1 MTVKIKL
8 NNTASDS
15 KVASKVAMECLK
27 VFLNDNSNIG
37 TSIYLAEKRAC
48 DRHRAN
54 TLKSLHGQVV
64 ECSGTL
70 ARRGEG
76 TRGNLNIVLTAC
88 INGVYVDHIQVYD
101 ELVEEYSAKVG
112 DLFKFTAKVYG
123 YRRKNGTIGYGV
135 KPTWMPL
142 DTRRGEF

>member
-1 MTVKIKL
+1 MTIKITLK
-8 NNTASDS
+8 NTASDS

-37 TSIYLAEKRAC
+37 TDIYLADKRAC

-54 TLKSLHGQVV
+54 TLKSLHGQIV
-64 ECSGTL
+64 ECNGTL
-70 ARRGEG
+70 SRRGEG
-76 TRGNLNIVLTAC
+76 TKGNLNIILAAC

-101 ELVEEYSAKVG
+101 ELIEEYSAKVG
-112 DLFKFTAKVYG
+112 DLFKFKAKVYG
-123 YRRKNGTIGYGV
+123 YIRKNGSVGYGV

-142 DTRRGEF
+142 NKSRNEF